1 LWVDKRAV
9 PAVYMSLVYSESP
22 TPSGLA
28 YDKMKKS
35 NISVGWKSDSRERR
49 SGKTKKRLSAEG
61 LIKTYLILLQPAKL
75 RDQAGERVF
84 SWDSRSIW
92 DKGVLRQETE
102 GDEACDCYREP
113 TEGDIRRDWGRVWT
127 PHTEDIFVFMVLK
140 RQFDLCLELEFG
152 IGRTY
157 GVSEVTSHL
166 GVPPT
171 LGGQPLTRDPW

>member
-1 LWVDKRAV
+1 VLGCGLIKEPCRRCTC
-9 PAVYMSLVYSESP
+9 LVYSESP

-84 SWDSRSIW
+84 SWDSRPIW

-102 GDEACDCYREP
+102 GDESLRLLSRTNGGRHSEGLGPRLDPTYRGYLRFHG
-113 TEGDIRRDWGRVWT
+113 TKKAI
-127 PHTEDIFVFMVLK
+127 
-140 RQFDLCLELEFG
+140 
-152 IGRTY
+152 
-157 GVSEVTSHL
+157 
-166 GVPPT
+166 
-171 LGGQPLTRDPW
+171 